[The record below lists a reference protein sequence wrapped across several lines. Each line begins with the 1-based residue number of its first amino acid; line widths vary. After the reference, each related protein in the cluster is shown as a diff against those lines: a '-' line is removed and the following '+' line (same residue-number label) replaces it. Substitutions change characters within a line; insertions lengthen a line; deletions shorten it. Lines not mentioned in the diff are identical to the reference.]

1 MSPQGGRGIVLKE
14 TGWDLSHSTLSER
27 FRIVSFFLPVK
38 GRSFP
43 CNTSWARRMLNFLS
57 EIGGELHLHS
67 SGCAQ
72 YIKSWNTDPVE
83 SGRAWER
90 MRLASRSQPVILI

>member
-1 MSPQGGRGIVLKE
+1 
-14 TGWDLSHSTLSER
+14 
-27 FRIVSFFLPVK
+27 
-38 GRSFP
+38 
-43 CNTSWARRMLNFLS
+43 MLNFLS